1 MSMRWA
7 RSRGRSRWP
16 RAPADGGAARPL
28 QPLGRDRRVPVLGD
42 PAGRLSDLFVAID
55 ALAEQAPD
63 WVVALAAEHR
73 VEFLPPL
80 GA

>member
-1 MSMRWA
+1 M
-7 RSRGRSRWP
+7 
-16 RAPADGGAARPL
+16 
-28 QPLGRDRRVPVLGD
+28 PVLGD